1 MSGHRAPA
9 GRAALD
15 EAGTTVAAAVA
26 TVLGTLAL
34 LPVFTDRSWLPPALA
49 GVVVVAAGGL
59 LLRLAGAALRDA
71 LPRWSASPL
80 GTALGVPLVPL
91 LQLGLLLCVLTALY
105 APGEATGGVL
115 PTGDSLAALGR
126 VLTDGSAEMRE
137 QSTPALPLT
146 GLLALTVLL
155 VGVVAV
161 VVDLVAVGGRQP
173 ALAGLGLLVLV
184 CVPVSTVTG
193 GVGVLPVA
201 APSAGLALLLW
212 ADQRRRLGAAPRE
225 GRRPRRAAGA
235 VPALRTGAVAVALG
249 VVLGA
254 LVPTLTE
261 GAFARSL
268 GPGGGGGST
277 GTSLDPAAALQGQLT
292 LDEPIELLRLETDVE
307 DPGYLRVV
315 ALDVY
320 TAEDGWTVGNLD
332 GEQAVE
338 GDAALAPLP
347 GRRPGRQVEA
357 LITALGHQDRFLPV
371 LFSPLAV
378 GVAGGERWRFDPSTA
393 TVFGRD
399 ASTAGQTWSVV
410 AVEPRPGLVELSEAG
425 ELAPALPLVQRYTA
439 LPPLDPSVTDLV
451 AAVTAGA
458 TTPYERAQALYA
470 YFTDPANGFSYSLAT
485 PAGTSG
491 DDLVDFLAGR
501 RGYCEQYAGA
511 MAVLARA
518 AGLPARVVLGYTPGT
533 ERPDGSRLVTS
544 DDAHAWV
551 EVYFD
556 DLGWIPFDPTP
567 IDATRAVELPW
578 APRPQE
584 EEAAERT
591 DAPAAPLPGPV
602 APAPQVDPLAEPDL
616 TAPPSAETGT
626 PVGPVLLAGGA
637 VLGVAAL
644 GGTPAG
650 LRALQRRRRVASG
663 EPGALWDELTATARD
678 LDLPS
683 DPAWTPRQTG
693 EHLVGAL
700 GSPAGGVHRAGPR
713 TASAAEAVRRLARAE
728 EAASYAA
735 PGSAPGGDELR
746 EALAGARHGLLA
758 AAPRGARLRALLWPP
773 SLLADVRD
781 GLPAGLPR
789 PARRRATAG

>member
-26 TVLGTLAL
+26 SVLGALAL

-49 GVVVVAAGGL
+49 AIAVVAAGGL
-59 LLRLAGAALRDA
+59 LLRLAGAVVRDA
-71 LPRWSASPL
+71 LPRWSGSPVA
-80 GTALGVPLVPL
+80 TALGVPLVPL
-91 LQLGLLLCVLTALY
+91 LQLGLLLSVLTALY
-105 APGEATGGVL
+105 APDEAAGGVL
-115 PTGDSLAALGR
+115 PTGEGLAALGR
-126 VLTDGSAEMRE
+126 VLSDGSAEMRE

-193 GVGVLPVA
+193 NVGVLPVA

-212 ADQRRRLGAAPRE
+212 ADQRRRLGTAPRE
-225 GRRPRRAAGA
+225 GRRPRRGAGA
-235 VPALRTGAVAVALG
+235 LPAVRTGAVAVVLG
-249 VVLGA
+249 LVLGA

-261 GAFARSL
+261 GAFARGL
-268 GPGGGGGST
+268 GPGGGST

-292 LDEPIELLRLETDVE
+292 LDEPIELLRLETAVE

-332 GEQAVE
+332 GEQAVA
-338 GDAALAPLP
+338 GNAALAPLP

-357 LITALGHQDRFLPV
+357 LITALGHEDRFLPV

-378 GVAGGERWRFDPSTA
+378 GVAGAERWRFDPSTA

-399 ASTAGQTWSVV
+399 TSTAGQTWSVV
-410 AVEPRPGLVELSEAG
+410 AVEPRPDLAELSTAG
-425 ELAPALPLVQRYTA
+425 ELAPAVPLVERHTA

-470 YFTDPANGFSYSLAT
+470 HFTDPANGFSYSLAT

-533 ERPDGSRLVTS
+533 PQPDGSRLVTS

-567 IDATRAVELPW
+567 IDADRAVELPW
-578 APRPQE
+578 APRPQQE
-584 EEAAERT
+584 EVAERT

-616 TAPPSAETGT
+616 TATPAAEAGT
-626 PVGPVLLAGGA
+626 PVGPVLAAGGA
-637 VLGVAAL
+637 VLGIAAL
-644 GGTPAG
+644 GATPAG
-650 LRALQRRRRVASG
+650 LRALQRRRRVSSG

-683 DPAWTPRQTG
+683 DPAWTPRRAG

-700 GSPAGGVHRAGPR
+700 GPPGGGAHRAGSR
-713 TASAAEAVRRLARAE
+713 TASAAAAVRRLARAE

-746 EALAGARHGLLA
+746 DALADARHGLLA

-773 SLLADVRD
+773 SLVADVRD

-789 PARRRATAG
+789 PARRRPAAG